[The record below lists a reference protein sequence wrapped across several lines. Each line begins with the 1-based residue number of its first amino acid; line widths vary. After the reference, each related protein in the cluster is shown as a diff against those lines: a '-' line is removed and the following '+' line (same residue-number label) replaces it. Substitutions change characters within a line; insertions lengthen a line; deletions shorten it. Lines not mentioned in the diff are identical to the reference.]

1 VLKCSVIIPAY
12 NEAENIFPLVEA
24 LSKSLSDS
32 PRCSESEAGEY
43 EVIIVDD
50 GSIDKTFELSIQASK
65 QYKFL
70 KVVQHRRNLGKTQ
83 AIITGAKISEGQ
95 YLLVFDADL
104 QYSPSDIPRF
114 VQELDKGADM
124 CVGWK
129 QGKYEKRFVSNIYN
143 NLARKI
149 FGLKNHDMNAM
160 KAFRKEL
167 LMDIISLRKDWHRY
181 LVPLAK
187 DKGYSIT
194 ELKVQLYPRRA
205 GEPKYQS
212 PFRVLIGLFD
222 LLAIGFQ
229 IRIMRKPM
237 FYLGLLGF
245 FTMSLGVIVGIVA
258 LILRFLGHGF
268 RPLLYLVILLILAG
282 LLIFGFGFVG
292 ESVAHLSE
300 RLERI
305 EKEVQ
310 NKNQK

>member
-1 VLKCSVIIPAY
+1 MVKCSIIVPAY
-12 NEAENIFPLVEA
+12 NEEENIFA
-24 LSKSLSDS
+24 LMDAFSKILS
-32 PRCSESEAGEY
+32 AEY

-50 GSIDKTFELSIQASK
+50 GSSDKTFELANQAMQK
-65 QYKFL
+65 YKFL
-70 KVVQHRRNLGKTQ
+70 KVVKHTRNLGKTE
-83 AIITGAKISEGQ
+83 AILTGADAASGE
-95 YLLVFDADL
+95 YLVVFDADL

-114 VQELDKGADM
+114 VQELDNGADM

-129 QGKYEKRFVSNIYN
+129 QGKYEKKYVSNIYN

-149 FGLKNHDMNAM
+149 FGLKVHDMNAM

-167 LMDIISLRKDWHRY
+167 LWEIVSLRKDWHRY
-181 LVPLAK
+181 LVALAK
-187 DKGYSIT
+187 DKGYIIT
-194 ELKVQLYPRRA
+194 ELKVQLYPRHA
-205 GEPKYQS
+205 GQPKYQS
-212 PFRVLIGLFD
+212 PLRVFVGLFD
-222 LLAIGFQ
+222 LLAVGFQ

-237 FYLGLLGF
+237 FYLGVLGF
-245 FTMSLGVIVGIVA
+245 FSMFLGLIVGIIA

-268 RPLLYLVILLILAG
+268 RPLLYLVILFILAG

-305 EKEVQ
+305 EKEIQ

>member
-1 VLKCSVIIPAY
+1 VIKCSVIIPAY
-12 NEAENIFPLVEA
+12 NEEENIFPLVDT
-24 LSKSLSDS
+24 LSKALI
-32 PRCSESEAGEY
+32 PESEY
-43 EVIIVDD
+43 EVVIVDD
-50 GSIDKTFELSIQASK
+50 GSHDKTFELAQLAT
-65 QYKFL
+65 QTHKFL
-70 KVVQHRRNLGKTQ
+70 KVVKHKRNFGKTE
-83 AIITGAKISEGQ
+83 AILTGADAASGE
-95 YLLVFDADL
+95 YLVVFDADL

-114 VQELDKGADM
+114 VQELDNGADM

-129 QGKYEKRFVSNIYN
+129 QGKYDKRLVSSIYN

-149 FGLKNHDMNAM
+149 FGLKVHDINAM

-167 LMDIISLRKDWHRY
+167 LWEIVSLRKDWHRY

-187 DKGYSIT
+187 DKGYVIT
-194 ELKVQLYPRRA
+194 ELKVQLYPRCA

-212 PFRVLIGLFD
+212 PLRVFVGLFD
-222 LLAIGFQ
+222 LLAVGFQ
-229 IRIMRKPM
+229 IRVMRKPM

-245 FTMSLGVIVGIVA
+245 FTMLLGVIVGIIA

-268 RPLLYLVILLILAG
+268 RPLLYLVILSILAG

-305 EKEVQ
+305 EKEIQ